1 MPVRIFKQE
10 IHDDI
15 IVIAEYARQ
24 KWKKFF
30 SAVVRCNCMLTV
42 KKRKTNGTHWKQLLL
57 SKWQNRLVVFS
68 GSHEAA

>member
-24 KWKKFF
+24 KWNKFF
-30 SAVVRCNCMLTV
+30 L
-42 KKRKTNGTHWKQLLL
+42 QL
-57 SKWQNRLVVFS
+57 
-68 GSHEAA
+68 